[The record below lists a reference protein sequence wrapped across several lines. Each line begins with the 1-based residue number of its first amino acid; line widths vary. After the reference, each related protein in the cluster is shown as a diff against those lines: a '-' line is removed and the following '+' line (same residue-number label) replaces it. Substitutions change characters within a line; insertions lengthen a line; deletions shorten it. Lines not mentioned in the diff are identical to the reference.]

1 MGTPRPH
8 DQGMADS
15 LAGRLLVASPKLV
28 DPNFARAVVCVCAH
42 DAGGAMGV
50 VLNRPLPGVEV
61 AEHLPE
67 WRAALGDPATAFAGG
82 PVEQSAALALGRLR
96 GAAPGTRWTLIT
108 ARLGLVDLRSEP
120 RDLDE
125 LEEMRIFLGYA
136 GWAAGQLEAEIAE
149 DAWFVV
155 AAAESDPFTREPDTL
170 WRDVLR
176 RQGGQLAM
184 FAYFPTEPGLN

>member
-1 MGTPRPH
+1 
-8 DQGMADS
+8 MADS

-28 DPNFARAVVCVCAH
+28 DPNFARAVVCLCAH

-50 VLNRPLPGVEV
+50 VLNRPLPGVEI

-67 WRAALGDPATAFAGG
+67 WRGVLGVPATAFTGG
-82 PVEQSAALALGRLR
+82 PVEPSAALALGRLR
-96 GAAPGTRWTLIT
+96 AGASETGWTLIT
-108 ARLGLVDLRSEP
+108 SHLGLVDLRSTP
-120 RDLDE
+120 GDLRK
-125 LEEMRIFLGYA
+125 LEEVRIFLGYA
-136 GWAAGQLEAEIAE
+136 GWGAGQLEAEIAE

-155 AAAESDPFTREPDTL
+155 AAAESDPFTREPSTL

-184 FAYFPTEPGLN
+184 FAYFPAEPGLN

>member
-1 MGTPRPH
+1 MGTPHTH

-28 DPNFARAVVCVCAH
+28 DPNFARTVVCVCAH
-42 DAGGAMGV
+42 DADGAMGV

-61 AEHLPE
+61 TEHLAE
-67 WRAALGDPATAFAGG
+67 WRGALGGPATAFAGG
-82 PVEQSAALALGRLR
+82 PVEPSAALALGRIR

-108 ARLGLVDLRSEP
+108 ARLGLVALRSEAD
-120 RDLDE
+120 DLGG

-136 GWAAGQLEAEIAE
+136 GWGAGQLEAEIAE
-149 DAWFVV
+149 EAWFVV
-155 AAAESDPFTREPDTL
+155 AAAESDPFTRAPDTL
-170 WRDVLR
+170 WRDVLL

-184 FAYFPTEPGLN
+184 FAYFPMEPGLN